1 MNNMAGITAKQVK
14 ELRDLTGAGMM
25 DCKKALEATN
35 GDVKEAVT
43 WLREQGIASAQKKSG
58 RIAAEGLS
66 NIFIDGNKAVV
77 LELNSETDF
86 VALNEQFLGLLD
98 TVGNAILNSEA
109 TTNEVALALP
119 VGDDTVEDL
128 VVNATATIGEN
139 ITFRRFEILNKEDSQ
154 VFGSYKHNNGTISA
168 VVILEGGDDA
178 LAKDM
183 AMQVASMNP
192 TYVSI
197 ADVPEE
203 IVANET
209 KIQTE
214 IVNNDPELSQRPEKV
229 IENIIKGRVSKT
241 LQDVSLNDQ
250 IFFKDGSSKVSEVLK
265 NAQANVVDFVRYE
278 VGEGLE
284 KREEDFAE
292 EVAKASQV

>member
-1 MNNMAGITAKQVK
+1 MAVTAKQVK

-25 DCKKALEATN
+25 DCKKALEATD
-35 GDVKEAVT
+35 GDVQAAVT
-43 WLREQGIASAQKKSG
+43 WLREQGIASAQKKAG

-77 LELNSETDF
+77 VELNSETDF
-86 VALNEQFLGLLD
+86 VALNDQFLALLD
-98 TVGNAILNSEA
+98 KIGNVILANNPE
-109 TTNEVALALP
+109 TNEDVLALE
-119 VGDDTVEDL
+119 VDGETVNDL

-139 ITFRRFEILNKEDSQ
+139 ITFRRFEVITKEDNQ
-154 VFGSYKHNNGTISA
+154 IFGSYKHNKGTISA
-168 VVILEGGDDA
+168 VVVLDEDNED

-197 ADVPEE
+197 DEVPEE
-203 IVANET
+203 IVSNET
-209 KIQTE
+209 AIQQE

-241 LQDVSLNDQ
+241 LQDISLNDQ
-250 IFFKDGSSKVSEVLK
+250 IFFKDGSSKVSQVLK
-265 NAQANVVDFVRYE
+265 DANVNVVSFVRYE

-284 KREEDFAE
+284 KREEDFAA